1 MVVPPIAP
9 SENQQFDLAITDIIN
24 HNQKMKSLKPTTGAL
39 RTLHSI
45 RRARARPKCLPN
57 GSLIP
62 SYPLRPITI
71 TSCRLA
77 RSPPPQAPKNP
88 IDPIAL
94 HRLEEERRAYY
105 KHRSYYSA
113 AGFVG
118 GMIAIWLI
126 STQIDLPP
134 KSTKLD
140 AVAPDSPP
148 FDKRKEDPL
157 VVLGKE
163 RKTVV
168 QKLGEEADEEGDVV
182 QTGTSTVPTFP
193 RLLGFADSTLGGNVD
208 SGTTEDGLVE
218 YQLVGLG
225 IRTVSF
231 LKIQVYVVGM
241 YVATDDI
248 AALQEALI
256 RRIDPVATTLVADE
270 KEKLKRVLLDP
281 EQGEEVWSQVLK
293 DSGVRTVVRIVPIR
307 DTDFGHLRDGLVRA
321 ITTRA
326 RKVHDEFED
335 ETFGASVNNFKA
347 LFRKGSMPKKK
358 ELILARNEKGVLVI
372 WYNDG
377 KNGPQRLGEVQDERI
392 SRAVW
397 LNYLAGKLVASEPA
411 RVSIVDGIM
420 EFVERPVG
428 TVATQVHV

>member
-1 MVVPPIAP
+1 M
-9 SENQQFDLAITDIIN
+9 N
-24 HNQKMKSLKPTTGAL
+24 SLKPTTGAL
-39 RTLHSI
+39 RALQTACRVRVRSECLCNGPLLSSYPSRSFTSTS
-45 RRARARPKCLPN
+45 RRAA
-57 GSLIP
+57 P
-62 SYPLRPITI
+62 S
-71 TSCRLA
+71 
-77 RSPPPQAPKNP
+77 SPPQTPKNP

-105 KHRSYYSA
+105 KRRSYYSA

-118 GMIAIWLI
+118 GMIAIWFI
-126 STQIDLPP
+126 ATSIDLPP
-134 KSTKLD
+134 KPTKLD
-140 AVAPDSPP
+140 SPTVDLP
-148 FDKRKEDPL
+148 IDKRKEDPL
-157 VVLGKE
+157 VALGRE

-168 QKLGEEADEEGDVV
+168 QKLGEEPDEECDVV

-193 RLLGFADSTLGGNVD
+193 RLLGFADDIQDGGIGPSV
-208 SGTTEDGLVE
+208 TQDGLVE

-256 RRIDPVATTLVADE
+256 RRIDPVATTLVAGE
-270 KEKLKRVLLDP
+270 KEKLKQILLDP
-281 EQGEEVWSQVLK
+281 ERGEEVWSQVLR
-293 DSGVRTVVRIVPIR
+293 DSGVRTLIRIVPTR
-307 DTDFGHLRDGLVRA
+307 DTDFGHLRDGWVRA
-321 ITTRA
+321 ITGRA
-326 RKVHDEFED
+326 RKSPEEFGD
-335 ETFGASVNNFKA
+335 DAFGASVNNFKA

-358 ELILARNEKGVLVI
+358 ELVLARNEKGILAI
-372 WYNDG
+372 WYDDG
-377 KNGPQRLGEVQDERI
+377 KGSPRRLGDVQDERI

-397 LNYLAGKLVASEPA
+397 LNYLAGKTVASEPA
-411 RVSIVDGIM
+411 RVSIVEGVM